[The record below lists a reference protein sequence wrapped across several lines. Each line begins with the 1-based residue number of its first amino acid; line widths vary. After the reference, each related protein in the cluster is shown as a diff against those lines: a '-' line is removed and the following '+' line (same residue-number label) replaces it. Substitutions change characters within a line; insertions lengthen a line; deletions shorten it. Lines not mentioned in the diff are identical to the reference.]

1 MVRGFRLMIYFGARS
16 YEDIIAGETVRF
28 VTHRKH
34 PAKLEHGAICLD
46 ADKNSRAEWYPGPPK
61 IKKGSLF
68 KRGLEIHQ
76 QEAKMAASN
85 YNGRLP
91 VTFQAWLPQVFFVEI
106 LMTKNRA
113 VKPPWHCSLR
123 YLRANPNSRFSPVGS
138 HGKFPTIKNSRI
150 LHLLLINS
158 LSGFILSAP
167 KATIGIDFLSKTMY
181 LEDRTVRRRGA
192 DLTPWN
198 INWLRRSRWSNRHQV
213 RLQLWDTAGQER
225 FRSLIPSYIR
235 DSTVAVVVYDI
246 TSRFH
251 SFYTFQTS
259 PR

>member
-46 ADKNSRAEWYPGPPK
+46 ADKNSRAESYPGPPK

-106 LMTKNRA
+106 LMTKKKS
-113 VKPPWHCSLR
+113 V
-123 YLRANPNSRFSPVGS
+123 PNL
-138 HGKFPTIKNSRI
+138 TLQND
-150 LHLLLINS
+150 
-158 LSGFILSAP
+158 SGFKGLIIKKIPLQSDIAN
-167 KATIGIDFLSKTMY
+167 KWCGMHVKT
-181 LEDRTVRRRGA
+181 
-192 DLTPWN
+192 
-198 INWLRRSRWSNRHQV
+198 
-213 RLQLWDTAGQER
+213 
-225 FRSLIPSYIR
+225 
-235 DSTVAVVVYDI
+235 
-246 TSRFH
+246 
-251 SFYTFQTS
+251 
-259 PR
+259 